1 MDAKN
6 YKNVYPKVFDFCKI
20 LKCATKYYQIPKFV
34 LFCFVLYK
42 MKILTDKATIKSWNR
57 RWAWSTSKAYIKNRI
72 SNFFNQIAD
81 LPEPIADGCIVV
93 TNITG
98 IFYKYNNTMK

>member
-20 LKCATKYYQIPKFV
+20 LKCATKYYEIPK
-34 LFCFVLYK
+34 LFCFVLFCTKWRYSQ
-42 MKILTDKATIKSWNR
+42 IKPQLKVEIEDGR
-57 RWAWSTSKAYIKNRI
+57 EAPQKPIKNRI